1 MSSWEVAANAHEG
14 QDHVLHHVRGFG
26 VALDVLINYLSSE
39 YGNAFELGMLMP

>member
-14 QDHVLHHVRGFG
+14 QDHALHSVRGFG